1 MDNATLANELVL
13 LLKSED
19 HHRGDVSDVV
29 REFLDMGAMDRDQ
42 ALRAV
47 LKFAWRHEH
56 AKNGNRTNSAAKH
69 VAACYGVTV
78 SLVKKCIYHHKDIKF

>member
-13 LLKSED
+13 LLKSEEL
-19 HHRGDVSDVV
+19 HRGDISDVV
-29 REFLDMGAMDRDQ
+29 REFLDIGAMDKDQ

-47 LKFAWRHEH
+47 LKFAWRLEYK
-56 AKNGNRTNSAAKH
+56 KNGQRTNSAAKH

-78 SLVKKCIYHHKDIKF
+78 SLVKKCIYHHTDIKV